1 MKAVLSKRGWKAK
14 LAAALAAATIAAPL
28 GVAAIAPLGPAVQAY
43 ADEAQGQWVES
54 GSGSWYRN
62 ADGSYP
68 SGCWK
73 EIDGYWYHFDDAGW
87 VQTGWFK
94 DTDGSWYYLREE
106 KDRIDWHTGAMS
118 TSPQFVGGK
127 LYYFAPDGRMGQN
140 VFVNYVWRPGAD
152 YEGSY
157 SCGAYGAD
165 GVYVEGWANIPE
177 ATLQRYYDF
186 EDLGTTTVPGGWIY
200 QDEFGSMYW
209 YWQQIDGSWYYF
221 QPYNYL
227 GQRIGNPSYESD
239 ESRPAYSLMATGWC
253 KPAGESSWYYLGTS
267 GAMQTG
273 WVNDGGAW
281 YWLTDSGAMATGW
294 QKIGGTW
301 YYFNASGAMQT
312 GWQQIDGSWYC
323 FAASGAMLHD
333 CWAGNY
339 YLGPSGAMLTDART
353 PDGYYVGADGAWVPG
368 R

>member
-94 DTDGSWYYLREE
+94 DKDGSWYYLREKE
-106 KDRIDWHTGAMS
+106 DWAEWHAGRMATE
-118 TSPQFVGGK
+118 PQYVGDK
-127 LYYFAPDGRMGQN
+127 WYHFAQDGRMAQN
-140 VFVNYVWRPGAD
+140 EVISYAVRGGAD
-152 YEGSY
+152 YEGWC
-157 SCGAYGAD
+157 SCGYYGAD
-165 GVYVEGWANIPE
+165 GAAVEGWANIPE
-177 ATLQRYYDF
+177 ITLQRYYDGEF
-186 EDLGTTTVPGGWIY
+186 LGTTTVPGGWVY
-200 QDEFGSMYW
+200 ATLMDDFT

-227 GQRIGNPSYESD
+227 GQRIGNPSYESN
-239 ESRPAYSLMATGWC
+239 ESCPAYFLMATGWC
-253 KPAGESSWYYLGTS
+253 KPVGESSWYYLGTS

-294 QKIGGTW
+294 QK
-301 YYFNASGAMQT
+301 
-312 GWQQIDGSWYC
+312 IDGSWYC